1 MRVFVN
7 GNEVGS
13 EYAGCA
19 LCGDNRRTGT
29 YLSIDGTLRCKVC
42 GRPWRG
48 FYGEVAGSKLY
59 FCCGDHYREFRRI
72 VQRVITEGNVARIRA
87 MFISVHGG
95 ERIIRIEGEDGKE
108 VTLTEP
114 MPNLVHV

>member
-13 EYAGCA
+13 EYTGCA

-48 FYGEVAGSKLY
+48 FYQEIAGAKLY
-59 FCCGDHYREFRRI
+59 FCCGDHYREFRKI
-72 VQRVITEGNVARIRA
+72 VQRVFTEGNVARIKA
-87 MFISVHGG
+87 MFISVRGG
-95 ERIIRIEGEDGKE
+95 ERIIKIEGEDGKE
-108 VTLTEP
+108 IIMNEP
-114 MPNLVHV
+114 MPDLINA